1 MAFLPPSMAKSRK
14 PGVGL
19 SNRLDNS
26 ISKQKVWSTIV
37 NYINLLNLFYA
48 TGSVHRSQVVGIIR
62 DSETDATATFQSIQ
76 SVLRNNG
83 LGVPPKRSK
92 FLDGVGENPAIGVF
106 LTPDNTSNSGKLED
120 LFVATNREHPAIHCV
135 DNYMEC
141 LENSLQRK
149 TSDDAKGCQYLPKN
163 MSKARARTLL
173 AAMYYDVKDLGNAAK
188 CGCWNMEHNCLNDLK
203 DPGYALVSGISI
215 YCGSAFALV
224 RA

>member
-1 MAFLPPSMAKSRK
+1 MNFLGH
-14 PGVGL
+14 PGIFI
-19 SNRLDNS
+19 LDIGGNDQFKKK
-26 ISKQKVWSTIV
+26 IP
-37 NYINLLNLFYA
+37 LLVKETNFENIK
-48 TGSVHRSQVVGIIR
+48 VVGIIR

-203 DPGYALVSGISI
+203 DFIDTFI
-215 YCGSAFALV
+215 
-224 RA
+224 RQ